1 MGQELPKLSLI
12 LGGAKS
18 GKSKRAE
25 ALIEQAGGGIYLAT
39 AQAFDTE
46 MTARIRD
53 HRDRRN
59 PALWQTEE
67 EPLALAEA
75 LLRLQRA
82 QKPVLVDCLTLWL
95 SNLLLAEKELEAEFA
110 ALEAAFSLLTQPVVM
125 VSNEV
130 GFGIVPDNKLARA
143 FRDHAGHLHQRIA
156 ARADRVELV
165 VAGCPLTVKESPVS

>member
-1 MGQELPKLSLI
+1 MGQDLPKRALI

-39 AQAFDTE
+39 AQAFDAE
-46 MTARIRD
+46 MTNRIRD
-53 HRDRRN
+53 HQQRRN

-67 EPLALAEA
+67 EPLALAET
-75 LLRLQRA
+75 LLRLQHR

-95 SNLLLAEKELEAEFA
+95 SNLLGAGKEPEAGFA
-110 ALEAAFSLLTQPVVM
+110 ALDAALTRLTQPVVM

-130 GFGIVPDNKLARA
+130 GFGIVPENALARA
-143 FRDHAGHLHQRIA
+143 FRDYAGALHQRIA
-156 ARADRVELV
+156 AKADRVELV
-165 VAGCPLTVKESPVS
+165 VAGCPLIVKETPLP